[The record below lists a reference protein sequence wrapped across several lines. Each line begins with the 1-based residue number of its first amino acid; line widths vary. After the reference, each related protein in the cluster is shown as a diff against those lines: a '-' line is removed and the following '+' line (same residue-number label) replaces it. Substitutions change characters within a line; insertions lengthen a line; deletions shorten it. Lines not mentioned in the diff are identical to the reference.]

1 VRAIAVPRKGRVM
14 MNGKGAGTARQAEL
28 VDIAWVAKRL
38 GVSVRHVRRLVHE
51 KRVPL
56 VKWGHLLR
64 FDPDEIERWIDA
76 SRRPPAA

>member
-1 VRAIAVPRKGRVM
+1 
-14 MNGKGAGTARQAEL
+14 MNGKGAGASRQAEL
-28 VDIAWVAKRL
+28 VDIAWVATRL

-51 KRVPL
+51 KRVPI

>member
-1 VRAIAVPRKGRVM
+1 MMDGNAV
-14 MNGKGAGTARQAEL
+14 GASTQAKL

-38 GVSVRHVRRLVHE
+38 GVSVRHVRRLVLE
-51 KRVPL
+51 RRLPFI
-56 VKWGHLLR
+56 KWGHLLR